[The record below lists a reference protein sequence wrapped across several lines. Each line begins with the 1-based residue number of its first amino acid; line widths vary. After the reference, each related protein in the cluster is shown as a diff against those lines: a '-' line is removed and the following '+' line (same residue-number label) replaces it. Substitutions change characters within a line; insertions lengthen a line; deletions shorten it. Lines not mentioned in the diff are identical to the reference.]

1 VLPNNSLQL
10 TRLACGKLERDLPA
24 KLRENGWT
32 VARAAGQL
40 SSRPFGGLTS
50 KPCGTPLKGGNLEMP
65 ILMTHDKMMER
76 FSQLLAPHL
85 EPGERLEMQI
95 MAQASASLGQMAAM
109 GAFSVAKRR
118 VVYLGV
124 TDTGHLIMLEHDL
137 MDRPLSS
144 RRIAL
149 SDVEKA
155 SYKIG
160 VLADALIIKVREAKP
175 VKLQVAKWL
184 REEAQRLL
192 SRMPARL

>member
-1 VLPNNSLQL
+1 
-10 TRLACGKLERDLPA
+10 
-24 KLRENGWT
+24 
-32 VARAAGQL
+32 
-40 SSRPFGGLTS
+40 
-50 KPCGTPLKGGNLEMP
+50 
-65 ILMTHDKMMER
+65 
-76 FSQLLAPHL
+76 
-85 EPGERLEMQI
+85 
-95 MAQASASLGQMAAM
+95 
-109 GAFSVAKRR
+109 
-118 VVYLGV
+118 
-124 TDTGHLIMLEHDL
+124 MLEHDL

-155 SYKIG
+155 SYKKG